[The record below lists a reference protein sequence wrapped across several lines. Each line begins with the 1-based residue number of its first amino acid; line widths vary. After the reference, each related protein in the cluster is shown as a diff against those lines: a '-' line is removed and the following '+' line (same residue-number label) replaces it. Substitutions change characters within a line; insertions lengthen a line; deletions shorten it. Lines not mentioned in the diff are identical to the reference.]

1 MLILL
6 FLMKFYIYIEY
17 KKLLLDLQNKTMK
30 ILAKFGKKFW
40 KKKEKFLEKSNTHS
54 KID

>member
-30 ILAKFGKKFW
+30 ILAKFGKKI
-40 KKKEKFLEKSNTHS
+40 LEKEG
-54 KID
+54 KIFGEI

>member
-1 MLILL
+1 
-6 FLMKFYIYIEY
+6 
-17 KKLLLDLQNKTMK
+17 MK
-30 ILAKFGKKFW
+30 ILAKFEKKFW